1 LPSLC
6 FFRFRAFPIFVAR
19 SLAPLLPNARHVP
32 LSRTSRFQIPANSIP
47 SLQLLDSIISLAA
60 FSHPAPPFSCVMKVE
75 SVSIL
80 GGHDERSQ
88 SESSSPSIRRRHSAR
103 CQVQVHPPCDPSS
116 SVAWKSGGYWLLMR
130 SEAHQARKCFPGA
143 VAEII
148 ILASNNLVSGFPNE
162 RDYLCSFR

>member
-1 LPSLC
+1 MNDLNQK
-6 FFRFRAFPIFVAR
+6 
-19 SLAPLLPNARHVP
+19 APLLRSVAAIAHDARYKSTP
-32 LSRTSRFQIPANSIP
+32 LAI
-47 SLQLLDSIISLAA
+47 
-60 FSHPAPPFSCVMKVE
+60 
-75 SVSIL
+75 
-80 GGHDERSQ
+80 
-88 SESSSPSIRRRHSAR
+88 
-103 CQVQVHPPCDPSS
+103 PSS